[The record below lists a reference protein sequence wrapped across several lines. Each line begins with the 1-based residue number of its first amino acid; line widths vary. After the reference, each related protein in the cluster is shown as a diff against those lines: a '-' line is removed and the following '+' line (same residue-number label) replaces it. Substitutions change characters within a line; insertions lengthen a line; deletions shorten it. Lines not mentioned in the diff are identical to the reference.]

1 MTQVLAVKEAMMFLQ
16 ISKPTIYRLTSKKK
30 IPFFK
35 IGGSVRFRETHLLTW
50 LEKHGVMPREGV
62 GNDREAI

>member
-1 MTQVLAVKEAMMFLQ
+1 MNKLLTVEEAMTFLQ
-16 ISKPTIYRLTSKKK
+16 ISKPTIYRLTSKKR

-35 IGGSVRFRETHLLTW
+35 IGGSVRFSETQLLTW

-62 GNDREAI
+62 ENDREAI